1 MSNDGL
7 SEEEIARIVREISRQ
22 NAEEQK
28 RVLSSKGSLEKFL
41 EDVGLFYLMRKIGDV
56 FDWLLKIFF

>member
-7 SEEEIARIVREISRQ
+7 SEEEIDRIVREISRQ
-22 NAEEQK
+22 NAEEQRRILTNK
-28 RVLSSKGSLEKFL
+28 SSLRKFL
-41 EDVGLFYLMRKIGDV
+41 EDVGLFYLIRKIGDV